1 MKSNSKYRVLLYYK
15 YVEIRDHEIYAKR
28 HLKFCKALD
37 IKGRILISGEGLNGT
52 ISGTVD
58 QTDAYINAIHMDPRF
73 EDMEFKIDAAES
85 HVFKKLFVRAKKE
98 IVTFNL
104 DEDLNPNEITGVHLE
119 PEDFLEMMQSEGVVI
134 IDARKDYEY
143 DLGHFKNAIK
153 PEIRTF
159 KQLPAWIKSNKKEL
173 MNKKVLTYCTGGV
186 RCEKFSGLLLR
197 EGFKNVFQLKGGI
210 INYSK
215 DPETKGKD
223 FLGKCYVFDER
234 ISVDVNFADGYLMI
248 SKCYHCGK
256 PCDRYVNCAHLSC
269 HFQFICCDECEV
281 SRKRSCSKECEE
293 SALHEYKIEKY
304 RDRRAG

>member
-134 IDARKDYEY
+134 IDARNDYEY